1 MENDMKTLINDDYEY
16 GFSDENHKAV
26 YKTGRGL
33 TRDIVIEISQAK
45 NEPEWMLDF
54 RLKSYDT
61 FLNKPMP
68 TWGADLSIVDF
79 ENTIY
84 YSKPSEKV
92 EKSWDDVP
100 TEIKDTFEKLGIPE
114 AEAKYLSGVSTQYDS
129 EVVYE
134 NMISEVEDKGVIFMD
149 TDRAL
154 REYPE
159 LFKKYFSKIVPAN
172 DNKFAA
178 LNSAVWSGGSFI
190 YVPKGVKLDMPL
202 QAYFRINTQDIGQF
216 ERTLIIVDEGADV
229 HYVEGC
235 TAPVHATDSLHAAV
249 VEIFVHDN
257 AKCRYSTIQNWS
269 GNVLNLVTKR
279 AKIDKNAHMEWI
291 DGNIGSK
298 ITMKYPA
305 IVLAGEG
312 AKGTCISVAIAGR
325 SKHIDAGAK
334 MIHLAPNTSSEIIS
348 KSIAHSGGNAT
359 YRGIIEHKP
368 KAVNSKSSVECDTII
383 IDESSKSDTIPFN
396 IVQND
401 NSTIAHEATVSKI
414 NDEQLFYLM
423 SRGLSEEDAT
433 QIIIMGFIDEF
444 TKELPMEYAVELNR
458 LINLEMEG
466 SIG

>member
-1 MENDMKTLINDDYEY
+1 MENDIKNLIDEEYEY
-16 GFSDENHKAV
+16 GFMDENHKAV

-33 TRDIVIEISQAK
+33 TREIVEEISKYK
-45 NEPEWMLDF
+45 NEPQWMLDF
-54 RLKSYDT
+54 RLKAYDI
-61 FLNKPMP
+61 FLSKPMP
-68 TWGADLSIVDF
+68 EWGADLSIVNFD
-79 ENTIY
+79 NTIF

-92 EKSWDDVP
+92 EKSWEDVP
-100 TEIKDTFEKLGIPE
+100 SEVKETFEKLGIPE

-134 NMISEVEDKGVIFMD
+134 NMIAEVEEKGVVFMD

-159 LFKKYFSKIVPAN
+159 LFKKYFSKIVPAS

-249 VEIFVHDN
+249 VEIFVHDD

-279 AKIDKNAHMEWI
+279 AKIDKRAHMEWI

-312 AKGTCISVAIAGR
+312 AKGTCVSVAIAGNG
-325 SKHIDAGAK
+325 KHIDAGAK

-359 YRGIIEHKP
+359 YRGIIEHMP

-383 IDESSKSDTIPFN
+383 IDETSKSDTIPFN
-396 IVQND
+396 IVKND
-401 NSTIAHEATVSKI
+401 SSTIAHEATVSKI

-423 SRGLSEEDAT
+423 SRGISEEEAT

-444 TKELPMEYAVELNR
+444 AKELPMEYAVELNR

>member
-1 MENDMKTLINDDYEY
+1 MENDIKTLIEDEYEY
-16 GFSDENHKAV
+16 GFMDEDHQAV

-33 TRDIVIEISQAK
+33 TRDTVIEISKYK

-61 FLNKPMP
+61 FLSKPMP
-68 TWGADLSIVDF
+68 EWGADLSIVNID
-79 ENTIY
+79 NTIF

-100 TEIKDTFEKLGIPE
+100 TDVKETFEKLGIPE
-114 AEAKYLSGVSTQYDS
+114 AEAKFLSGVSTQYDS

-134 NMISEVEDKGVIFMD
+134 NMLTEVEEKGVIFMD

-159 LFKKYFSKIVPAN
+159 LFKKYFSKIVPAS
-172 DNKFAA
+172 DNKFSA

-235 TAPVHATDSLHAAV
+235 TAPVHSTDSLHAAV
-249 VEIFVHDN
+249 VEIFVHDD

-305 IVLAGEG
+305 ILLAGEG
-312 AKGTCISVAIAGR
+312 ARGTCVSVAIAGKG
-325 SKHIDAGAK
+325 KHIDAGAK
-334 MIHLAPNTSSEIIS
+334 MIHLAPNTKSEIIS

-359 YRGIIEHKP
+359 YRGVIEHMP

-383 IDESSKSDTIPFN
+383 IDEFSKSDTIPFN
-396 IVQND
+396 IVKND
-401 NSTIAHEATVSKI
+401 SSTIAHEATVSKI

-423 SRGLSEEDAT
+423 SRGLSEEEAT

-444 TKELPMEYAVELNR
+444 AKELPMEYAVELNR

>member
-1 MENDMKTLINDDYEY
+1 MENDIKTLIEDEYEY
-16 GFSDENHKAV
+16 GFMDEDHQAV

-33 TRDIVIEISQAK
+33 TRDTVIEISKYK

-61 FLNKPMP
+61 FLSKPMP
-68 TWGADLSIVDF
+68 EWGADLSIVNID
-79 ENTIY
+79 NTIF

-100 TEIKDTFEKLGIPE
+100 TDVKETFEKLGIPE
-114 AEAKYLSGVSTQYDS
+114 AEAKFLSGVSTQYDS

-134 NMISEVEDKGVIFMD
+134 NMLTEVEEKGVIFMD

-159 LFKKYFSKIVPAN
+159 LFKKYFSKIVPAS
-172 DNKFAA
+172 DNKFSA

-235 TAPVHATDSLHAAV
+235 TAPVHSTDSLHAAV
-249 VEIFVHDN
+249 VEIFVHDD

-305 IVLAGEG
+305 ILLAGEG
-312 AKGTCISVAIAGR
+312 ARGTCVSVAIAGKG
-325 SKHIDAGAK
+325 KHIDAGAK
-334 MIHLAPNTSSEIIS
+334 MIHLAPNTKSEIIS

-359 YRGIIEHKP
+359 YRGIIEHMP

-383 IDESSKSDTIPFN
+383 IDEFSKSDTIPFN
-396 IVQND
+396 IVKND
-401 NSTIAHEATVSKI
+401 SSTIAHEATVSKI

-423 SRGLSEEDAT
+423 SRGLSEEEAT

-444 TKELPMEYAVELNR
+444 AKELPMEYAVELNR

>member
-1 MENDMKTLINDDYEY
+1 MEADIKNLIDSEYEY
-16 GFSDENHKAV
+16 GFSDENHRAIKT
-26 YKTGRGL
+26 TGRGL
-33 TRDIVIEISQAK
+33 TRDTVIEISKAK
-45 NEPEWMLDF
+45 NEPQWMLDF

-61 FLNKPMP
+61 FLAKEMP
-68 TWGADLSIVDF
+68 AWGADLDIVDF
-79 ENTIY
+79 DNTIY

-92 EKSWDDVP
+92 EKNWDDVP
-100 TEIKDTFEKLGIPE
+100 EEIKETFEKLGIPE

-134 NMISEVEDKGVIFMD
+134 NMLTEVEDKGVVFMD

-159 LFKKYFSKIVPAN
+159 LFKKYFGKIVPAS
-172 DNKFAA
+172 DNKFSA

-190 YVPKGVKLDMPL
+190 YVPKGVSLDMPL

-235 TAPVHATDSLHAAV
+235 TAPTHSTDSLHAAV

-257 AKCRYSTIQNWS
+257 AHCRYSTIQNWS

-312 AKGTCISVAIAGR
+312 AKGTCVSVAIAGHG
-325 SKHIDAGAK
+325 KHIDAGAK
-334 MIHLAPNTSSEIIS
+334 MIHLAPNTKSEIIS

-359 YRGIIEHKP
+359 YRGLIEHMP

-383 IDESSKSDTIPFN
+383 IDSESKSDTIPFN
-396 IVQND
+396 IVKND
-401 NSTIAHEATVSKI
+401 SSTIAHEATVSKI

-423 SRGLSEEDAT
+423 SRGLSEEEAT

>member
-1 MENDMKTLINDDYEY
+1 MEKDIEKLIGDEYEY
-16 GFSDENHKAV
+16 GFMDEDHKAV

-33 TRDIVIEISQAK
+33 TRDTIIEISKYK
-45 NEPEWMLDF
+45 NEPEWMLEF
-54 RLKSYDT
+54 RLKSYEQ
-61 FLNKPMP
+61 FLKMPMP

-79 ENTIY
+79 DNTIF

-100 TEIKDTFEKLGIPE
+100 EEVKETFEKLGIPE
-114 AEAKYLSGVSTQYDS
+114 AEAKFLSGVSTQYDS

-134 NMISEVEDKGVIFMD
+134 NMIAEVEEKGVVFMD

-159 LFKKYFSKIVPAN
+159 IFKKYFSKVVPAS
-172 DNKFAA
+172 DNKFSA

-190 YVPKGVKLDMPL
+190 YVPKDVKLEMPL

-249 VEIFVHDN
+249 VEIYVHDN
-257 AKCRYSTIQNWS
+257 AHCRYSTIQNWS

-305 IVLAGEG
+305 ILLAGEG
-312 AKGTCISVAIAGR
+312 ARGTCVSVAIAGR
-325 SKHIDAGAK
+325 GKHIDAGAK
-334 MIHLAPNTSSEIIS
+334 MIHLAPNTKSEIIS

-359 YRGIIEHKP
+359 YRGIVEHKIN
-368 KAVNSKSSVECDTII
+368 ATESKSSIECDTII
-383 IDESSKSDTIPFN
+383 IDEISKSDTIPFN
-396 IVQND
+396 IVKND
-401 NSTIAHEATVSKI
+401 SSTIAHEATVSKI

-423 SRGLSEEDAT
+423 SRGLSEEEAT